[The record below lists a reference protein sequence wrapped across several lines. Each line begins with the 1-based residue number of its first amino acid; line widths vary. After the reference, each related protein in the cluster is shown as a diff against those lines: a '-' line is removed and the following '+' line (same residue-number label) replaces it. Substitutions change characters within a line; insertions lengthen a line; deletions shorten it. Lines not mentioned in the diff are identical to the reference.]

1 MKNEKYFY
9 FRPECLPIQ
18 CERPPSI
25 KHGNVRYPKN
35 YYYKDKMEITCE
47 KGYVLKAPESIE
59 CLDTGLW
66 NIGLVECEPIT
77 CEKILDLSHGQII
90 YNINGK
96 YIKSSDAETLAL
108 TTLAS
113 FTCDQGFLQFGS
125 ENATCLEDGQW
136 SANKPQCQS
145 KENLIM
151 QDNLHKIEKLGRIG
165 Y

>member
-1 MKNEKYFY
+1 
-9 FRPECLPIQ
+9 
-18 CERPPSI
+18 
-25 KHGNVRYPKN
+25 
-35 YYYKDKMEITCE
+35 MEE
-47 KGYVLKAPESIE
+47 QK
-59 CLDTGLW
+59 
-66 NIGLVECEPIT
+66 IGLVECEPIT

-145 KENLIM
+145 KENLII
-151 QDNLHKIEKLGRIG
+151 QDNLHKIEMLG
-165 Y
+165 